1 MFFVF
6 LGAAAANGDNK
17 LVMVGEAVHSHG
29 SQDALS
35 AISDGSFHFTG
46 FIQMMPVR
54 FGNTVSLISERLG
67 I

>member
-17 LVMVGEAVHSHG
+17 LVMVEEAVQSHG

-35 AISDGSFHFTG
+35 AI
-46 FIQMMPVR
+46 
-54 FGNTVSLISERLG
+54 
-67 I
+67 